1 MNRRTEEI
9 LQFFTLGITFV
20 LFMVLFSTFS
30 DRMFSCVD
38 KSKNQAAI
46 EVQISIPQA
55 VTGDII
61 KIPGIHIGSLTPQL
75 SLFYYTLQTKYIT
88 RIFKQEILQAQIT
101 RLKIQPH
108 IPYRSICHTPA
119 ELNDLPVLG

>member
-9 LQFFTLGITFV
+9 LQFLTLVFTLV

-30 DRMFSCVD
+30 DKMISD
-38 KSKNQAAI
+38 AGQAENQASI

-61 KIPGIHIGSLTPQL
+61 KIPGIHIGSFTPQL
-75 SLFYYTLQTKYIT
+75 SLFYYTLQTKYIIS
-88 RIFKQEILQAQIT
+88 IFKQEILQAHIT

-108 IPYRSICHTPA
+108 IPYRSICHIPA
-119 ELNDLPVLG
+119 ELKDLPVLG